1 MLRDMNWETV
11 DTLAR
16 SQFRIYADLGDQ
28 MRIDAN
34 DRRRVL
40 LLNQREW
47 SDWEDFLGAGP
58 LPAEPS
64 LPVMLRRLGRAS
76 HRLAVMAER
85 RTATATA

>member
-1 MLRDMNWETV
+1 MLRSLGWEAV
-11 DTLAR
+11 DHLAR

-28 MRIDAN
+28 MRIDAE

-47 SDWEDFLGAGP
+47 ADWEDFLESGP
-58 LPAEPS
+58 LPAEPP

-76 HRLAVMAER
+76 HHLAVLAER
-85 RTATATA
+85 HEAMATA